1 VFPPLNRAARY
12 SFPLEMFRLGA
23 AILFLLLTLS
33 GQGASASSRRACTT
47 GRGAASKKF
56 KNAELQIAPA
66 GGGDKCRA
74 VVLDSHKLVIF
85 SELDTTF
92 DIALSNRDVNGDGI
106 PDLVLEGFSGGLHC
120 CWTYY
125 VISLGPKPSLLLKFE
140 NNREASFLE
149 DEKGRG
155 FYISTEDGEFDYFDG
170 LCHACTP
177 FPLVFLKIDGKR
189 LVDISPEC
197 ADAYDE
203 IVRESRAAL
212 SAQDLA
218 EVVAMTTSSSESR
231 AAGVGNGV
239 RRMLE
244 IVFAYLYS
252 GRESRARQ
260 ELQTMWPQFD
270 QDRMWNLIQK
280 QRREGILRYVDRA
293 PATQS
298 ATQPQ

>member
-1 VFPPLNRAARY
+1 V
-12 SFPLEMFRLGA
+12 
-23 AILFLLLTLS
+23 
-33 GQGASASSRRACTT
+33 
-47 GRGAASKKF
+47 
-56 KNAELQIAPA
+56 
-66 GGGDKCRA
+66 A
-74 VVLDSHKLVIF
+74 VF

-92 DIALSNRDVNGDGI
+92 DIALSERDVNGDGI
-106 PDLVLEGFSGGLHC
+106 PELVLEGFSGGLHC

-140 NNREASFLE
+140 NDREASFLE

-189 LVDISPEC
+189 VVDISPEC
-197 ADAYDE
+197 ADAYDD
-203 IVRESRAAL
+203 IVKESREAL

-218 EVVAMTTSSSESR
+218 EVVAMTTNPSESR
-231 AAGVGNGV
+231 AAGVRNAV

-244 IVFAYLYS
+244 IVLAYLYS